1 MYAFFAGSYI
11 MFCVFCWLLVY
22 ISLLESTVGSLF
34 AFYSSVFCSSFL
46 SCIAHRLV
54 ISARCAV
61 ERTNSGERVAVR
73 RMRHQI
79 FSIIWI
85 VFARSAWFCCSLSLS
100 LTHSICL
107 PFLPA
112 NTFFFPLRFLQAA
125 RISHSFVSF
134 PGFLSILVLSH
145 LRSVRLCP
153 SAKIQQQQQ
162 QQPPKNVHTTE
173 KEKRREKNWS

>member
-85 VFARSAWFCCSLSLS
+85 VFARSAWFCCSVSLSLS
-100 LTHSICL
+100 HTLYLPAISPSKYFFL
-107 PFLPA
+107 PFTISASCTYLS
-112 NTFFFPLRFLQAA
+112 FVCVFPRFL
-125 RISHSFVSF
+125 IYSCSFASPFCSSLSF
-134 PGFLSILVLSH
+134 
-145 LRSVRLCP
+145 R
-153 SAKIQQQQQ
+153 
-162 QQPPKNVHTTE
+162 KNPTTTTAT
-173 KEKRREKNWS
+173 